1 MQHIHNSQI
10 GSHGNL
16 KSSNCVVDSRFICK
30 ITDFGLSTLRSNTN
44 KGSPTDVVKDYSY
57 YRSMIIARKKIL
69 FLNFYFRSIMDST

>member
-30 ITDFGLSTLRSNTN
+30 ITDFGLPTLRSNTN
-44 KGSPTDVVKDYSY
+44 KGSPIGVVKDYAY
-57 YRSMIIARKKIL
+57 YKSTIYVSQDSSEF
-69 FLNFYFRSIMDST
+69 FLR

>member
-30 ITDFGLSTLRSNTN
+30 ITDFGLSTLRSNTS
-44 KGSPTDVVKDYSY
+44 KDSSPGTSKDYTY
-57 YRSMIIARKKIL
+57 YKSITVCRYFSFAKK
-69 FLNFYFRSIMDST
+69 SSQSVS